1 MATDFTQVSQE
12 LAQDMELLRNS
23 VQRGAGGLSEIGK
36 ASEGA
41 GYKLK
46 DFGRDLDRMG
56 TTFVKSI
63 YHSNTA
69 LAALAEN
76 TETASSIMVG
86 LAKEFGVIGKIAAYF
101 IDKTGKTLAQ
111 GVKDLDTAFKA
122 YGELSKQ
129 GATGAGGLTEF
140 METASKLGYSI
151 NSLGAFNSLLAQNS
165 ESLAIFGAGV
175 KDGLKKVVEIREDFN
190 KTGFTGELIA
200 MGVNLDDINV
210 GITRYARLLSITGR
224 QDMMRSDQLAKGAA
238 AYIKE
243 LDFMT
248 KLTGK
253 TAETLQNEAEAR
265 MQDERLLSAA
275 LRSKEEEQA
284 LRALNTKE
292 SIAEADRLKK
302 AREAVD
308 KIVKPMPQEIARDFE
323 ALYSGLITDS
333 KMASLM
339 QIMPKTVEYIASGGR
354 DFVETN
360 RLINE
365 ELKQTM
371 GKEGLLNSVGAVNNV
386 LNTFGISLKSF
397 NDLMITSGKL
407 AKGETVEGAKTA
419 QTILDPLTNSVAQ
432 LEETFRLAQIGL
444 QTLLRKGITPL
455 TEYIADKVAVL
466 KEYNVPIPARPFKK
480 EMIEAGIVPG
490 PDISELKRLPGTA
503 ALTGPGGQPAGT
515 VPPGEVEAVSPATYE
530 PGGPGGPAPVKAPQ
544 PPTTPPAGATKGSQ
558 VDPLARF
565 NFGGQRAERTGGG
578 PASAKLIEMAGK
590 VADLYPDLMITAFDD
605 LFHRK
610 NYPGSSH
617 TKGRAMD
624 FALYGENIPRNIE
637 ESTAIKKVLQDMG
650 LVNVRDEYFADVNQ
664 HTKGQHFHAEVSARF
679 GRLTSGPL
687 SGYRAT
693 LHGNEVVIPLS
704 NGTTIP
710 LDMTPLIRNLDT
722 NAQALAA
729 QIERLDDLIMLSRD
743 TLNVNRK
750 MLNYRS

>member
-36 ASEGA
+36 AGSQA
-41 GYKLK
+41 AYSVSQLRK
-46 DFGRDLDRMG
+46 DLDQMG

-63 YHSNTA
+63 YSSNSA
-69 LAALAEN
+69 LEALAEN
-76 TETASSIMVG
+76 TETASSIMAAV
-86 LAKEFGVIGKIAAYF
+86 AKEFGVIGKIAAYL

-151 NSLGAFNSLLAQNS
+151 NSLGEFNSLLTQNS
-165 ESLAIFGAGV
+165 ESLAIFGDGV
-175 KDGLKKVVEIREDFN
+175 KAGLEKVVKIKEDFN

-200 MGVNLDDINV
+200 MGVRIDDINV
-210 GITRYARLLSITGR
+210 GITRYARMLAITGQ
-224 QDMMRSDQLAKGAA
+224 QDRMRSDQLAKGAA

-248 KLTGK
+248 KLTGQS
-253 TAETLQNEAEAR
+253 AEKQQADYERRMMDERNLIAEYQSKEKEKQLRNAGLEAEADAIEKQR
-265 MQDERLLSAA
+265 TLANQIIKLVPENMKATFGA
-275 LRSKEEEQA
+275 LV
-284 LRALNTKE
+284 N
-292 SIAEADRLKK
+292 
-302 AREAVD
+302 
-308 KIVKPMPQEIARDFE
+308 
-323 ALYSGLITDS
+323 GLITDRE
-333 KMASLM
+333 MASLV
-339 QIMPKTVEYIASGGR
+339 QLMPKTVEYFSQGGR
-354 DFVETN
+354 DLVEFSKLAN
-360 RLINE
+360 K
-365 ELKQTM
+365 ELKDQF
-371 GKEGLLNSVGAVNNV
+371 GEGGV
-386 LNTFGISLKSF
+386 LASMAYTKSTAEAMGISLK
-397 NDLMITSGKL
+397 DLMELMNTT
-407 AKGETVEGAKTA
+407 AVTMKGQAVTGAKTA

-444 QTLLRKGITPL
+444 QDLLRNGIKPIVKYVR
-455 TEYIADKVAVL
+455 EKVAIL
-466 KEYNVPIPARPFKK
+466 DKYKIPIPDQPFEKQ
-480 EMIEAGIVPG
+480 MIEAGIVPS
-490 PDISELKRLPGTA
+490 PSIKDLEKLPGTA
-503 ALTGPGGQPAGT
+503 APTGPGGQPAGT
-515 VPPGEVEAVSPATYE
+515 VPAAEVEAVSPATYE
-530 PGGPGGPAPVKAPQ
+530 PGGPGGPAPAKAPQ
-544 PPTTPPAGATKGSQ
+544 PPTTPPAAATKTSQ

-605 LFHRK
+605 LFHRRRF
-610 NYPGSSH
+610 PDSAH

-624 FALYGENIPRNIE
+624 FALYGDNLPRNIE

-650 LVNVRDEYFADVNQ
+650 LINVRDEYFADKDKNS
-664 HTKGQHFHAEVSARF
+664 TGPHFHAEVSARF

-710 LDMTPLIRNLDT
+710 LDMTPLIRNLDS

-729 QIERLDDLIMLSRD
+729 QITRLDDLIMLSRD

-750 MLNYRS
+750 MLSYRT